1 MRPLPVDVRLA
12 DAPITF
18 VDDLARCLTEL
29 TAAVDAD
36 VHDALARERR
46 LLEEIRRKSHA
57 QHRGSK
63 HRDALSAA
71 TRHSRDVDALDAR
84 GKLQRLIADVEATV
98 RAARSL
104 ARGEACATPARAAAE
119 ACATSALATCRTL
132 ERLASA
138 CEDVVDAFAG
148 QLARSYFMPLALVAS
163 ACASRVRC
171 ECAAATGALA
181 RAYNAAMRLREVLPP
196 PGRFGSRDAES
207 VDAGGRRRLPP
218 AEVRVATSEDGGARA
233 VAVGDDEVKP
243 DEELDRAWANAVIGR
258 SDASASDVN
267 VEDDIGELGVRV
279 DRADG
284 SDRPV
289 VVVAK
294 KSQVPMEK
302 TIKYERAV
310 SSSSALGSQF
320 GDLFGSKKRR
330 RKKKEDAVDASA
342 KDASKKQKAPPQEP
356 PKSKEEALERLR
368 QLGSFGSFGSFGS
381 W

>member
-1 MRPLPVDVRLA
+1 MRPLPVDVQLA

-29 TAAVDAD
+29 TGALDVD

-46 LLEEIRRKSHA
+46 LLEDVRRKSHA

-71 TRHSRDVDALDAR
+71 TRHSRDVTALDAR
-84 GKLQRLIADVEATV
+84 GKLERLIADVGATI

-104 ARGEACATPARAAAE
+104 DRGEACATPARAAAE
-119 ACATSALATCRTL
+119 ACAMSALATCRAL

-138 CEDVVDAFAG
+138 CEDVVEAFAG

-171 ECAAATGALA
+171 ECAAATGALV
-181 RAYNAAMRLREVLPP
+181 RTYNAAMRLRDVLPP
-196 PGRFGSRDAES
+196 PGSFGSRGAVS
-207 VDAGGRRRLPP
+207 VDSDGYQRLPP
-218 AEVRVATSEDGGARA
+218 AEIRVATSEDGGTRA
-233 VAVGDDEVKP
+233 VAMGDDKAKA
-243 DEELDRAWANAVIGR
+243 DEELNRAWANAVIGQ
-258 SDASASDVN
+258 SVAQKSDVN
-267 VEDDIGELGVRV
+267 IENDIGELGVRV
-279 DRADG
+279 DRADE
-284 SDRPV
+284 SDRPM

-294 KSQVPMEK
+294 KSQVPLEK

-310 SSSSALGSQF
+310 STSSALGAQLGGIFS
-320 GDLFGSKKRR
+320 SKKRR
-330 RKKKEDAVDASA
+330 RKKKEDVVDESA
-342 KDASKKQKAPPQEP
+342 KDASKKQKASSKEA

-368 QLGSFGSFGSFGS
+368 QLSTLGSFGS

>member
-12 DAPITF
+12 DAPIAF
-18 VDDLARCLTEL
+18 IDDLARCLTEL

-36 VHDALARERR
+36 VHDALTRERR
-46 LLEEIRRKSHA
+46 LLEDVRRKSHA

-84 GKLQRLIADVEATV
+84 GKLDRLIADVEATV

-104 ARGEACATPARAAAE
+104 ARGEACATPSRAAAE

-138 CEDVVDAFAG
+138 CEDVVEAFAG

-171 ECAAATGALA
+171 ECATATSALA
-181 RAYNAAMRLREVLPP
+181 RAYNASMRLREVLPP
-196 PGRFGSRDAES
+196 PGSFGSSGAAFID
-207 VDAGGRRRLPP
+207 GGGCRRLPP

-233 VAVGDDEVKP
+233 VAVGDDEAKA
-243 DEELDRAWANAVIGR
+243 DEELDRAWANAVIGQ
-258 SDASASDVN
+258 SVAIASDVN
-267 VEDDIGELGVRV
+267 DGDDIGELGVRV

-284 SDRPV
+284 SDRHI

-294 KSQVPMEK
+294 KSQVPLEK

-310 SSSSALGSQF
+310 SASAALGAQL
-320 GDLFGSKKRR
+320 GGLFGSKKRR
-330 RKKKEDAVDASA
+330 RKKKEDGSAEGA
-342 KDASKKQKAPPQEP
+342 KDASKKQKALPPREA

-368 QLGSFGSFGSFGS
+368 QLSSFGSFGS